1 MSNDPKDLAKLYEEY
16 IRASLESMNKEEV
29 ISQFVSTV
37 LTSMDFNDPAV
48 KGQVVKVLLKYE
60 LKKKGQGKIEEAQP
74 QQGDAE
80 DAPESDSGE
89 ELDFSSMYKPS
100 TFDDLLDH
108 LTLLRASHADIVEI
122 EDMLNLVSVIKS
134 LKPYMFDAEVPWI
147 GLIDET
153 LCIVWA
159 KDIKSNV
166 IIAFLD
172 GMMQLELTH
181 KEEYSEL
188 LLDDEGLLE
197 EHHITEVL
205 QEIQDVT

>member
-16 IRASLESMNKEEV
+16 IRANLEKMSKSDV
-29 ISQFVSTV
+29 IDQFVSTV
-37 LTSMDFNDPAV
+37 ITSMDFNSPEV
-48 KGQVVKVLLKYE
+48 KAQVVKVLLKYE
-60 LKKKGQGKIEEAQP
+60 LKKKERGIVEEAQL

-100 TFDDLLDH
+100 SFDDLLDH
-108 LTLLRASHADIVEI
+108 LTLLRTSHADIVEI

-134 LKPYMFDAEVPWI
+134 LKPYMFDTEVPWI

-159 KDIKSNV
+159 RDLKRNV

-197 EHHITEVL
+197 EYHITEVL
-205 QEIQDVT
+205 HEVQDVT

>member
-1 MSNDPKDLAKLYEEY
+1 MSSDPKDLAKLYAEY
-16 IRASLESMNKEEV
+16 IRASLESMDKEDV
-29 ISQFVSTV
+29 INQFINTV
-37 LTSMDFNDPAV
+37 LASMDFNDPAV

-60 LKKKGQGKIEEAQP
+60 LKKKERGIVEEAQP

-100 TFDDLLDH
+100 TFDELLDH
-108 LTLLRASHADIVEI
+108 LTLLRTSHADIVEI

-205 QEIQDVT
+205 QEVQDVT